1 MLMQKQLPIIFTVLI
16 ALFISIGVISV
27 FAKRGA
33 VDTSKTEVL
42 DPLAKSKSIFSYF
55 LKQKPKPK
63 KIIFGYLPYWS
74 IDKLKYMQLDKLTDI
89 AYFGLYLN
97 GDGTFMETV
106 EDGTAEQGH
115 YVWRNSKD
123 LADFIKFAKKSG
135 IRISLTVISHD
146 DEKSDQ
152 ILTCKECW
160 PTLLANI
167 KAELDFHNIKD
178 VNLNFEYVDFQ
189 KAEVAD
195 AYTEL
200 TDYLNKELDLAY
212 GSSFVTV
219 ATFAD
224 SFVKPRV
231 TNVEALGKV
240 SDGLFIMA
248 YDFRYSASDSA
259 GPLSPINGIGV
270 NSSYDLQTM
279 LADYMRVVPPSKL
292 IMGVPYYGYN
302 WVVENHEPFAKR
314 IPGDD
319 SIGHSQSQA
328 YSDIMD
334 AVSELKPEIKWDE
347 LSKTPY
353 YSYTS
358 PETGSIRQVY
368 FENVESLKLKYELV
382 KFNSLAGIGIWA
394 LGYDGGYQELW
405 DLLDQEFIN

>member
-1 MLMQKQLPIIFTVLI
+1 MRNRTSTILVILL
-16 ALFISIGVISV
+16 ALFISIAAANLYINRS
-27 FAKRGA
+27 AKSNP
-33 VDTSKTEVL
+33 DQVL

-63 KIIFGYLPYWS
+63 KIVFGYLPYWS
-74 IDKLKYMQLDKLTDI
+74 IENLKYLQLDKLTDI
-89 AYFGLYLN
+89 AYFGLYVE
-97 GDGTFMETV
+97 GDGTFNTKV
-106 EDGTAEQGH
+106 EDGTAEPG
-115 YVWRNSKD
+115 YNAWRNSKD
-123 LADFIKFAKKSG
+123 LADFIRFAKKSG
-135 IRISLTVISHD
+135 IRVSLTVISHD
-146 DEKSDQ
+146 DEKSDK
-152 ILTCKECW
+152 ILACKECW
-160 PTLLANI
+160 TTLLTNI
-167 KAELDFHNIKD
+167 KTELDYHEIKD

-189 KAEVAD
+189 KPETAD
-195 AYTEL
+195 AYTDL
-200 TDYLNKELDLAY
+200 TNYLNTELDKTY
-212 GSSFVTV
+212 GNSFLTV

-248 YDFRYSASDSA
+248 YDFRYPSSDNA
-259 GPLSPINGIGV
+259 GPVAPIDGIGV
-270 NSSYDLQTM
+270 HSDYDLTTM

-302 WVVENHEPFAKR
+302 WVVEDKQALAKR

-319 SIGHSQSQA
+319 DIGHSQSQA

-334 AVSELKPEIKWDE
+334 AVSELKPEIMWDE
-347 LSKTPY
+347 LSKSPY

-368 FENVESLKLKYELV
+368 FENVDSLKTKYQLV
-382 KFNSLAGIGIWA
+382 KDKNLAGIGIWA

-405 DLLDQEFIN
+405 DLLDREFLN